1 MSPLNCLSAL
11 PLSESEDKGKIMNSN
26 LVSFYRSD
34 LHYNTIEIQ
43 DAWYV
48 LDGYEYL
55 KLLDELYQLC
65 KKITASGKDLSSSDF
80 WEIDPTFIQQARSS
94 NFLKLFKLHTFLSE
108 KENLSRFLET
118 LKPVEAW
125 LQVLKCKSDKLLLFA
140 VRNDPTT
147 PCQYNGFRSLFSV
160 VKIVLIDFKKSIL
173 AFSPA
178 NYKVHSSFGSLLQ
191 VFNRKVELLSLIITL
206 FEIIYAQSWLPGTL
220 FSGKSSELVD
230 FINSLNFENVLESNM
245 GFQFDHSL
253 KRTFKV
259 ITWSLRI
266 LQKNNDTVEGS
277 SQLKGAFYSS
287 IERFFNRR
295 QKTPLRNNMDLNFWR
310 NFWNLTET
318 TVFKFGPKFTHP
330 YVKVNKL
337 ITLRKDAINS
347 YICRSDSEE
356 AKYFYPLKSE
366 VVVFRLVSHEWLF
379 GQIFDEKHIK
389 DYQTFINKYKPNFSQ
404 DKAENLIIHFHG
416 GGFIAHSS
424 LTSEAFLRDWAQMFK
439 CPIVS
444 VDYSLAPEKP
454 YPAAIHDCFFVYI
467 WLNVV
472 RAPRNTCRTIMSIR
486 CLQNFEKLG
495 TLGRRVIFVGDSA
508 GGSLVFFAA
517 TAFAASCCGIRVPD
531 SVIPVYPVLLVKD
544 LLSPSRCLSA
554 IDPLLPP
561 SVLILCLKSY
571 APHED
576 DNPFLSPILAPEELL
591 SSLPKIRLAACE
603 FDPLLDDSIE
613 FAKKLYSCHTNF
625 EFKVF
630 RRGCHG
636 FLNFL
641 ESSYSRECAGHIIN
655 WISEEFRPTTSS

>member
-1 MSPLNCLSAL
+1 MLS
-11 PLSESEDKGKIMNSN
+11 I
-26 LVSFYRSD
+26 
-34 LHYNTIEIQ
+34 
-43 DAWYV
+43 
-48 LDGYEYL
+48 
-55 KLLDELYQLC
+55 
-65 KKITASGKDLSSSDF
+65 
-80 WEIDPTFIQQARSS
+80 
-94 NFLKLFKLHTFLSE
+94 
-108 KENLSRFLET
+108 
-118 LKPVEAW
+118 
-125 LQVLKCKSDKLLLFA
+125 
-140 VRNDPTT
+140 
-147 PCQYNGFRSLFSV
+147 
-160 VKIVLIDFKKSIL
+160 
-173 AFSPA
+173 
-178 NYKVHSSFGSLLQ
+178 
-191 VFNRKVELLSLIITL
+191 
-206 FEIIYAQSWLPGTL
+206 
-220 FSGKSSELVD
+220 
-230 FINSLNFENVLESNM
+230 
-245 GFQFDHSL
+245 
-253 KRTFKV
+253 
-259 ITWSLRI
+259 
-266 LQKNNDTVEGS
+266 
-277 SQLKGAFYSS
+277 
-287 IERFFNRR
+287 
-295 QKTPLRNNMDLNFWR
+295 
-310 NFWNLTET
+310 
-318 TVFKFGPKFTHP
+318 
-330 YVKVNKL
+330 
-337 ITLRKDAINS
+337 
-347 YICRSDSEE
+347 
-356 AKYFYPLKSE
+356 
-366 VVVFRLVSHEWLF
+366 SHEWLF

-467 WLNVV
+467 W
-472 RAPRNTCRTIMSIR
+472 

-508 GGSLVFFAA
+508 GGNLALS

-625 EFKVF
+625 EFKYEEVASAANAQMTIDGK
-630 RRGCHG
+630 RWPSG
-636 FLNFL
+636 FSSLRLKAYFQYHMTFAEEREPLRASFL
-641 ESSYSRECAGHIIN
+641 EEGDVEEKKTRFELNDDELLPSFFVVNKLASFFDAFPVNVCEPLFTLLESYLPVWNSPKFSVNDRHVVLKICNVLLQRLSKTQHTEFCGRVLIFLSKLFP
-655 WISEEFRPTTSS
+655 ISEQSGVNKYGEFNVDNTTIFDAKSDEDGAVY

>member
-1 MSPLNCLSAL
+1 
-11 PLSESEDKGKIMNSN
+11 
-26 LVSFYRSD
+26 
-34 LHYNTIEIQ
+34 
-43 DAWYV
+43 
-48 LDGYEYL
+48 
-55 KLLDELYQLC
+55 
-65 KKITASGKDLSSSDF
+65 
-80 WEIDPTFIQQARSS
+80 
-94 NFLKLFKLHTFLSE
+94 
-108 KENLSRFLET
+108 
-118 LKPVEAW
+118 
-125 LQVLKCKSDKLLLFA
+125 
-140 VRNDPTT
+140 
-147 PCQYNGFRSLFSV
+147 
-160 VKIVLIDFKKSIL
+160 
-173 AFSPA
+173 
-178 NYKVHSSFGSLLQ
+178 
-191 VFNRKVELLSLIITL
+191 
-206 FEIIYAQSWLPGTL
+206 
-220 FSGKSSELVD
+220 
-230 FINSLNFENVLESNM
+230 
-245 GFQFDHSL
+245 
-253 KRTFKV
+253 
-259 ITWSLRI
+259 

-467 WLNVV
+467 W
-472 RAPRNTCRTIMSIR
+472 

-508 GGSLVFFAA
+508 GA